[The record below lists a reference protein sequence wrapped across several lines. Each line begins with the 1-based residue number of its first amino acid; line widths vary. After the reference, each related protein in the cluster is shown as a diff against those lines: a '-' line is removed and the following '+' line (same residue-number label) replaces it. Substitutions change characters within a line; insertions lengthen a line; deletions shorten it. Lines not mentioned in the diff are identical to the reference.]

1 MICSRDMIFGVVTY
15 TNLHFHMVIHY
26 DKLCFGTALHVASL
40 RTKKHV
46 KTSAYA
52 FPLFYATYFHSSD
65 GKAKKEETKWRSKR
79 WNITQHYFFAFL
91 RIFFN
96 DSNFGN
102 QGYSA
107 NDERRTRK
115 CHDNLYEGLI
125 VSINEPRL
133 AESSQTSTI
142 NGASFLHGN
151 QSWSEIYL

>member
-1 MICSRDMIFGVVTY
+1 MINYASVPHCM
-15 TNLHFHMVIHY
+15 
-26 DKLCFGTALHVASL
+26 SL
-40 RTKKHV
+40 RYELKKHV
-46 KTSAYA
+46 KTSAFA
-52 FPLFYATYFHSSD
+52 LFYATYFHSSD
-65 GKAKKEETKWRSKR
+65 GKAKKEEKWRSKR
-79 WNITQHYFFAFL
+79 WNIAQHYFFAFL

-133 AESSQTSTI
+133 VESSQTSTI

-151 QSWSEIYL
+151 REKRQSKLKRS